1 MSELQETG
9 AQELPKFDPS
19 KKYTWPIDATIT
31 LTGNEF
37 GLIMNALRATI
48 STKEAAT
55 IILAH
60 KASEMIDDILV
71 RTVEN
76 GIAVETE

>member
-1 MSELQETG
+1 MSELQEKPT
-9 AQELPKFDPS
+9 FDPN
-19 KKYTWPIDATIT
+19 KKYTWPVDAEIT
-31 LTGNEF
+31 LSGNEF

-60 KASEMIDDILV
+60 KASEMIEDILV
-71 RTVEN
+71 RTVES

>member
-1 MSELQETG
+1 MSELQEN
-9 AQELPKFDPS
+9 PKFDPN
-19 KKYTWPIDATIT
+19 KKYTWPIDASIT

-48 STKEAAT
+48 STQEAAT

-60 KASEMIDDILV
+60 KASEMVDDILV
-71 RTVEN
+71 RVVET
-76 GIAVETE
+76 GVAVETE

>member
-1 MSELQETG
+1 MSELQEKPT
-9 AQELPKFDPS
+9 FDPN
-19 KKYTWPIDATIT
+19 KKYTWPIDAEIT
-31 LTGNEF
+31 LSGNEF
-37 GLIMNALRATI
+37 GLIMNALRATV

-60 KASEMIDDILV
+60 KASEMIEDILV
-71 RTVEN
+71 RVVEN

>member
-9 AQELPKFDPS
+9 AQEVPTFDPS

-31 LTGNEF
+31 LSGNEF

-71 RTVEN
+71 RTVES

>member
-1 MSELQETG
+1 MSELQEKPT
-9 AQELPKFDPS
+9 FDPN
-19 KKYTWPIDATIT
+19 KKYTWPIDAEIT
-31 LTGNEF
+31 LSGNEF

-60 KASEMIDDILV
+60 KASEMIEDILV
-71 RTVEN
+71 RTVES
-76 GIAVETE
+76 GVAVETE

>member
-1 MSELQETG
+1 MSELQEKPT
-9 AQELPKFDPS
+9 FDPN
-19 KKYTWPIDATIT
+19 KKYTWPIDAEIT

-37 GLIMNALRATI
+37 GLIMNALRATV

-60 KASEMIDDILV
+60 RASEMIEDILV
-71 RTVEN
+71 RTVES
-76 GIAVETE
+76 GVAVETE